1 MATLKDQM
9 WEFARGKLKEGL
21 AQLGEK
27 HHTIFRR
34 MYSPKDLTMPI
45 NDVVDQ
51 MPEGSLEC
59 AMGQIQRTIDK
70 KLTMWRSK

>member
-1 MATLKDQM
+1 VSTLNDQM

-21 AQLGEK
+21 AKLEEK
-27 HHTIFRR
+27 HHALFRR

-51 MPEGSLEC
+51 MQNSSLDN
-59 AMGQIQRTIDK
+59 AMDQIQRTIDK
-70 KLTMWRSK
+70 IARS